1 MDSEGVAAF
10 FQSALA
16 GGRLAHAYLFL
27 GAGGAGALAENLAA
41 MLLCRAPE
49 NAHACGSCPD
59 CRQLAGGFHPDL
71 TLVAPAPNSIKIEQ
85 IRELQKVANLE
96 PYQAGCKVFVVNEAQ
111 KMTDDAANCLLKS
124 LEEPTEN
131 VFFILVADNG
141 EEMLPTVV
149 SRCQK
154 FFVTGRLEAGTE
166 AATGQLAG
174 FMAAWQARDVSSLL
188 KLGEGLAEDKKLA
201 GRFLDQLAVFYRD
214 QVVRSETGKADLLIH
229 EWEETGWT
237 AEDMAA
243 WRTADLV
250 RCFDRVETARRH
262 LAANANTR
270 LLLDSL
276 FLHLAGEA

>member
-1 MDSEGVAAF
+1 MDLEGVAGF
-10 FQSALA
+10 FRSALA

-27 GAGGAGALAENLAA
+27 GGAGSTALAENLAGV
-41 MLLCRAPE
+41 LLCRAPE
-49 NAHACGSCPD
+49 NGRACGRCPD

-71 TLVAPAPNSIKIEQ
+71 TVVAPAPNSIKIEQ
-85 IRELQKVANLE
+85 IRELQKAANLE
-96 PYQAGCKVFVVNEAQ
+96 PYQAGCKVFVVNDAQ
-111 KMTDDAANCLLKS
+111 KMTADAANCLLKS

-131 VFFILVADNG
+131 VFFILVADSG
-141 EEMLPTVV
+141 EELLPTVV

-154 FFVTGRLEAGTE
+154 FFVTGPTE
-166 AATGQLAG
+166 AAGDAVVDQLPR
-174 FMAAWQARDVSSLL
+174 FLAAWRARDVSSLL

-201 GRFLDQLAVFYRD
+201 GRFLDQLGVFYRD
-214 QVVRSETGKADLLIH
+214 QVVRSETENADLEIFD
-229 EWEETGWT
+229 WEETGL
-237 AEDMAA
+237 AGEDM
-243 WRTADLV
+243 WRTADLA